1 VVLYGKNSEFL
12 DLSWSVR
19 GAHHFFEVFSPEGVE
34 KMNGLSDVRLSL
46 RAEELLEGQRAKV
59 TSPIPGLS
67 RWGLMWHRLNTRK
80 ALLQIDEDQLRDI
93 GLSPEQARNEAL
105 KPFWRS

>member
-1 VVLYGKNSEFL
+1 
-12 DLSWSVR
+12 
-19 GAHHFFEVFSPEGVE
+19 
-34 KMNGLSDVRLSL
+34 
-46 RAEELLEGQRAKV
+46 
-59 TSPIPGLS
+59 
-67 RWGLMWHRLNTRK
+67 MWHRLNTRK